1 MWLIRGVTSYLFGS
15 VEFSLKC
22 LGFPTLGF
30 NVTSKVVDDE
40 QGKRY
45 EQGVFEFGVA
55 STMFVPL
62 TMAAMINLVSFFHGV
77 IEISRGRRRM
87 EEWFI
92 GMFIAGFVTV
102 NCWPIYEAVAL
113 RKDKG
118 RIPTKTTII
127 SAVLVFALYSAASF
141 TSL

>member
-22 LGFPTLGF
+22 LGFQTLGF

-62 TMAAMINLVSFFHGV
+62 TMTAMINLVSFFCGV
-77 IEISRGRRRM
+77 MEISRGRRRM
-87 EEWFI
+87 GEWFI
-92 GMFIAGFVTV
+92 GMFIACFVTV

-113 RKDKG
+113 RKDM
-118 RIPTKTTII
+118 
-127 SAVLVFALYSAASF
+127 
-141 TSL
+141 